1 MAGMLVILPRARPA
15 VDNLTLVTTGVT
27 DTGHTCPPLR
37 PGFLRILRID
47 ELEAGRLF
55 VVPVAAQTDE
65 IVLTILRR
73 IRDVKI
79 EGMLTFAMAKRQ
91 VQGLGLTLGSGKVF
105 GDEIEGEFEI

>member
-1 MAGMLVILPRARPA
+1 MAGMLVILPDARCA
-15 VDNLTLVTTGVT
+15 VDNLTLVAAGVT

-79 EGMLTFAMAKRQ
+79 EGMLAMSKRQ
-91 VQGLGLTLGSGKVF
+91 VQGLGLTLGRGKVF
-105 GDEIEGEFEI
+105 SDEIEGEFEI